1 MIFSRRRYGFAM
13 SCLAMFWL
21 ASLQAMGASISLSSP
36 DKAREIVISLTD
48 EGALNYR
55 VNLHGKP
62 VLRDSPLGLKTS
74 THDFTRGLKLITSG
88 KVETRRERYELFAG
102 IMPRVDRVLNHR
114 SVEFHNQDGASMLVD
129 LAASDEGVA
138 FRHRFTSSSDAPTHI
153 MEERTG
159 FHLPQD
165 ARAWLQPHHAAGKYT
180 PAYEDFYFQVSPGDP
195 PPHSREKPIGWAF
208 PALFRIP
215 SADAW
220 ILITE
225 VSSLDPYPAC
235 HLAPDSKDSIYRIAF
250 PRKNERDLEK
260 GADEPEPPHHR
271 FPWTLPWRAVLLA
284 EDAAEIATSTLVT
297 DLAPPS
303 RLTDVSWIKP
313 GRASWAWWSF
323 PEGPFD
329 AEVFHQFTNFSADL
343 GWEYTLFDAN
353 WWDPG
358 IEPLVRQATGR
369 KVGAMMWT
377 HARDYETP
385 AKRRSKLDEVAGYG
399 AVGVKADFWCS
410 DRQETIACMQSL
422 FEDAAKR
429 KLLVNLHGCTLP
441 RGWHR
446 TWPNFITA
454 EAVLGAESYLYESK
468 FTAKAAE
475 LNTVLPFT
483 RNVVGPMDYTPFAL
497 SPKRYARTTT
507 AAHELANSIICTSGI
522 IHYAD
527 SPEVYQSLPED
538 VVNVLRDAPARWD
551 ETRCLTA
558 DPGRIAIFARRSGTR
573 WFIAGISGSEDA
585 QSFTLDLAAFA
596 MHPRR
601 TLIHEGDDA
610 AMKLIS
616 KSISTAPHFQH
627 SIPPRGGFVLRLDH

>member
-1 MIFSRRRYGFAM
+1 MMSSRRRYGFAM

-48 EGALNYR
+48 EGVLSYR

-74 THDFTRGLKLITSG
+74 SHDFSRGLKLINSG

-165 ARAWLQPHHAAGKYT
+165 ARAWLQPQHAAGKYT

-260 GADEPEPPHHR
+260 GADEPEPPYHR
-271 FPWTLPWRAVLLA
+271 LPWTLPWRAVLLA
-284 EDAAEIATSTLVT
+284 EDASEIATSTLVT

-329 AEVFHQFTNFSADL
+329 AEVFHRFTNFSSDL

-410 DRQETIACMQSL
+410 DRQETIECMQSL

-527 SPEVYQSLPED
+527 GPDVYQSLPED

-558 DPGRIAIFARRSGTR
+558 DPGRIAIFARRSGTS
-573 WFIAGISGSEDA
+573 WFIAGISGSGEA
-585 QSFTLDLAAFA
+585 QSFTLDLAPFA
-596 MHPRR
+596 SHPKR

-610 AMKLIS
+610 AMS
-616 KSISTAPHFQH
+616 FHTQPVNATGHWQH
-627 SIPPRGGFVLRLDH
+627 SIPPRGGFVLRLDP

>member
-1 MIFSRRRYGFAM
+1 MIFSRQRCGIVISF
-13 SCLAMFWL
+13 LATLFLPSLHTMGGS
-21 ASLQAMGASISLSSP
+21 ASLLSP
-36 DKAREIVISLTD
+36 DKAREIVISLNG
-48 EGALNYR
+48 EGALSYR

-74 THDFTRGLKLITSG
+74 THDFTGGLKLIQSG
-88 KVETRRERYELFAG
+88 EVEVRRERYELFAG

-114 SVEFHNQDGASMLVD
+114 SVEFQSSNGASMIVD

-138 FRHRFTSSSDAPTHI
+138 FRHRFTNSSDGPTHI

-165 ARAWLQPHHAAGKYT
+165 AQAWLQPHHAAGKYT
-180 PAYEDFYFQVSPGDP
+180 PAYEDFYYHVSPGDA

-208 PALFRIP
+208 PALFSIP
-215 SADAW
+215 SSDAW

-235 HLAPDSKDSIYRIAF
+235 HLAADSKDSIYRIAF
-250 PRKNERDLEK
+250 PRKNERDFEN

-271 FPWTLPWRAVLLA
+271 LPWTLPWRAILVSDEA
-284 EDAAEIATSTLVT
+284 SEIATSTLVT
-297 DLAPPS
+297 DLAPAS
-303 RLTDVSWIKP
+303 RLKDESWIQP

-323 PEGPFD
+323 PEGPFTE
-329 AEVFHQFTNFSADL
+329 EVFHRFTDFSADL

-358 IEPLVRQATGR
+358 IEPLVRQATLR

-385 AKRRSKLDEVAGYG
+385 AKRQSKLDEVAGYG

-410 DRQETIACMQSL
+410 DRQETIDCMQSL

-446 TWPNFITA
+446 TWPNFMTA

-522 IHYAD
+522 THYAD
-527 SPEVYQSLPED
+527 SPEVYQKLSAD

-551 ETRCLTA
+551 ETRCLIGE
-558 DPGRIAIFARRSGTR
+558 PGRLAIFARRSGTS
-573 WFIAGISGSEDA
+573 WFIAGISGSGEA
-585 QSFTLDLAAFA
+585 QSFTLDLAPFA
-596 MHPRR
+596 SHPKR

-610 AMKLIS
+610 SMNFQTKPVNAS
-616 KSISTAPHFQH
+616 GHWQH
-627 SIPPRGGFVLRLDH
+627 SIPPRGGFVLRLDP

>member
-1 MIFSRRRYGFAM
+1 MIFSRQRCGFVI
-13 SCLAMFWL
+13 SILATFCMPL
-21 ASLQAMGASISLSSP
+21 LHTMGGSVSLSSP
-36 DKAREIVISLTD
+36 DKAREIVISLNA
-48 EGALNYR
+48 EGALSYR

-74 THDFTRGLKLITSG
+74 THDFTGGLKLIKSG
-88 KVETRRERYELFAG
+88 EVEVRRERYELFAG

-114 SVEFHNQDGASMLVD
+114 SVEFQSSNGSSMIVD
-129 LAASDEGVA
+129 LATSDEGVA
-138 FRHRFTSSSDAPTHI
+138 FRHRFTNSSNGPTHI

-159 FHLPQD
+159 FHLPRD

-180 PAYEDFYFQVSPGDP
+180 PAYEDFYYHVSPGDA

-208 PALFRIP
+208 PALFSIP

-235 HLAPDSKDSIYRIAF
+235 HLAADSKDSIYRIAF
-250 PRKNERDLEK
+250 PRKNERDFEN
-260 GADEPEPPHHR
+260 GTDEPEPPHHR
-271 FPWTLPWRAVLLA
+271 LPWTLPWRAILVSDEA
-284 EDAAEIATSTLVT
+284 SEIATSTLVT
-297 DLAPPS
+297 DLAPAS
-303 RLTDVSWIKP
+303 RLKDESWIQP

-323 PEGPFD
+323 PEGPFT
-329 AEVFHQFTNFSADL
+329 AEVFHRFTDFSADL

-358 IEPLVRQATGR
+358 IEPLVRQATLR

-385 AKRRSKLDEVAGYG
+385 AKRQSKLDEVAGYG

-522 IHYAD
+522 VHYAD
-527 SPEVYQSLPED
+527 SPEVYQKLAAD

-551 ETRCLTA
+551 ETRCLIGE
-558 DPGRIAIFARRSGTR
+558 PGRLAIFARRSGTS
-573 WFIAGISGSEDA
+573 WFIAGISGSGKA
-585 QSFTLDLAAFA
+585 QSFTLDLAPFA
-596 MHPRR
+596 SHPKR

-610 AMKLIS
+610 SMNFHTKPVN
-616 KSISTAPHFQH
+616 APGHWQH
-627 SIPPRGGFVLRLDH
+627 SIPPRGGFVLRLDP